1 MRRFVGDKPRPIA
14 TATYRKYAKKYHI
27 GADKPAPVLAQQT
40 YNYEQ
45 KHGVKSG
52 LYFKPK

>member
-1 MRRFVGDKPRPIA
+1 MRRLVGDKPRPIA
-14 TATYRKYAKKYHI
+14 TATYRKFTKKYRI
-27 GADKPAPVLAQQT
+27 GADKPVPKLAQQI

-52 LYFKPK
+52 LYYKPK